1 MVKTSIYAENPTV
14 STVRALVATSVI
26 GGVGEHLDPDQVR
39 DFVVAQF
46 READLDGKRVC
57 LVVPDGTR
65 TCPLPLLMQA
75 ARDALAD
82 RAASVTVMIALGTHQ
97 GMDAEHLA
105 RHLGYPP
112 GRSEEVY
119 PGWEILNHESWLP
132 ETFTTLGTIGADRL
146 SDLTNGLMTDTS
158 VTVRINRHVAE
169 ADVAIVVGPVFPHEV
184 VGFSGGNKYFFPG
197 VSGPE
202 LIDLSHWV
210 GALITSAEMI
220 GTRGITPVRALVNEA
235 ATLIPA
241 QRLALCLV
249 VASGTDTL
257 HAAAFGTPEDAWAA
271 CADVSAQ
278 THVGYREAPVKR
290 VLSIMPTK
298 YEDIWTAAKG
308 FYKLEPIVADGGE
321 VIIYAPHITKI
332 SVMHPSISE
341 IGYHN
346 RDYFLGQWDRFKNHP
361 WGDLAHSTHLRGQG
375 TWDPERGERNRVTV
389 TLATGIPEDVVRS
402 VNLNYL
408 DPAAVDVAAY
418 QADPDTFVEPH
429 AGEVL
434 YRLGSPR
441 SGNGAGEPDGRGVD
455 LAGME
460 G

>member
-1 MVKTSIYAENPTV
+1 MASASISIPIRSASSWSP
-14 STVRALVATSVI
+14 SSA
-26 GGVGEHLDPDQVR
+26 
-39 DFVVAQF
+39 
-46 READLDGKRVC
+46 EADLDGKRVC

-65 TCPLPLLMQA
+65 TCPLPLLLQA
-75 ARDALAD
+75 ARDGLAD
-82 RAASVTVMIALGTHQ
+82 RAASVTVVIALGTHQ
-97 GMDAEHLA
+97 GMDEEHLA

-112 GRSEEVY
+112 GQSQEVY
-119 PGWEILNHESWLP
+119 PGWEILNHESWRP
-132 ETFTTLGTIGADRL
+132 ETFITLGTIGADRL
-146 SDLTNGLMTDTS
+146 TELTNGLMTDTS
-158 VTVRINRHVAE
+158 VTVRINRHVAD

-241 QRLALCLV
+241 ERLALCLV

-278 THVGYREAPVKR
+278 THVSYRDRPVQR

-321 VIIYAPHITKI
+321 VIIYAPAH
-332 SVMHPSISE
+332 HPDL
-341 IGYHN
+341 GDAPLDQ
-346 RDYFLGQWDRFKNHP
+346 RDRLPQPRLLPRPVGPVQ
-361 WGDLAHSTHLRGQG
+361 
-375 TWDPERGERNRVTV
+375 
-389 TLATGIPEDVVRS
+389 
-402 VNLNYL
+402 
-408 DPAAVDVAAY
+408 
-418 QADPDTFVEPH
+418 EPPV
-429 AGEVL
+429 G
-434 YRLGSPR
+434 
-441 SGNGAGEPDGRGVD
+441 
-455 LAGME
+455 
-460 G
+460 